1 MDFAFSPEELRF
13 QQEVREFLDKEVTA
27 EMVQE
32 HDRLKSILG
41 PEARKL
47 MKKLGAR
54 RWLTPT
60 WPREWG
66 GLGGSNV
73 QKLIVFDELGYRGL
87 HSTFIA
93 AQMAGPILEMFGS
106 EELKHEFLPRI
117 SSGEIEFSLG
127 YTEPQAGSDMASLD
141 IRAVE
146 DGDNFIIN
154 GQKMFSTFSHCAEYH
169 WLGVRTS
176 TEGPK
181 HRGISLIL
189 VDLKTPGITIRPLI
203 VMDGER
209 TNEVFYDNVVV
220 PKKYLIGGKNQ
231 GMTQILAAVDLE
243 RMFPTG
249 YVFRAFDRFVEFVKV
264 AERDGRPLK
273 DDRVTR
279 QRIAQIATEL
289 DIVRLLSYYC
299 AWLMDNK
306 RPLSKEASTLKLFLS
321 ELHKKIGLLGIET
334 LGMYAQ
340 MSEFAHIGG
349 EMSNFYLWGMRRTIA
364 AGSSEIQRNVIA
376 TRGLGLPR

>member
-1 MDFAFSPEELRF
+1 MDFSLTPADLRF
-13 QQEVREFLDKEVTA
+13 QQEVREFLDREATP
-27 EMVQE
+27 EMVAE
-32 HDRLKSILG
+32 HDRLKSIHG

-54 RWLTPT
+54 GWLTPT
-60 WPREWG
+60 WPKKWG
-66 GLGGSNV
+66 GLDGTNI
-73 QKLIVFDELGYRGL
+73 QKLIVFDELGCRGL

-93 AQMAGPILEMFGS
+93 AQMAGPILMMFGS
-106 EELKHEFLPRI
+106 QELQQEFLPGI
-117 SSGEIEFSLG
+117 SQGEIEFSLG

-146 DGDNFIIN
+146 DGDYYVIN
-154 GQKMFSTFSHCAEYH
+154 GQKMFSTFTHCAEYH

-181 HRGISLIL
+181 HRGISLML
-189 VDLKTPGITIRPLI
+189 VDLKNPGITVRPLI

-209 TNEVFYDNVVV
+209 TNEVFYDNVRV
-220 PKKYLIGGKNQ
+220 PKKYMVGQKNH
-231 GMTQILAAVDLE
+231 GMSQILAAVDLE

-249 YVFRAFDRFVEFVKV
+249 YLFRMFDKFLEFSRAAV
-264 AERDGRPLK
+264 RDGQPFKNDPL
-273 DDRVTR
+273 VR
-279 QRIAQIATEL
+279 QKTAQIATEL

-299 AWLMDNK
+299 AWAVDLG
-306 RPLSKEASTLKLFLS
+306 RPVTKEASTLKLFLS
-321 ELHKKIGLLGIET
+321 ELHKKIGLLGLET
-334 LGMYAQ
+334 MGMYSQ
-340 MSEFAHIGG
+340 LSEHAHIGG
-349 EMSNFYLWGMRRTIA
+349 ELSNFYLWGIRRTIA